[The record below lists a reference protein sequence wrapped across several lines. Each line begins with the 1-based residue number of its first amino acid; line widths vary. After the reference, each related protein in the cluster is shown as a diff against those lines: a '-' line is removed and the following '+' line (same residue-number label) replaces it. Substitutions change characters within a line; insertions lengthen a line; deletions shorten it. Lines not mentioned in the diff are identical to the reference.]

1 MQNITS
7 VVELRHAIQILE
19 LEHEY
24 KGQKLKEEFFQTFES
39 FKPGNL
45 LKGTLKDMVTSP
57 FMIEN
62 ILINVVGMATGYL
75 SKKIFIGASGNIIRK
90 LLGSV
95 LQFGVTNAVDQHPDA
110 IKSIG
115 QLIFQR
121 IFPKKESAPRWHI
134 E

>member
-19 LEHEY
+19 LEQEY
-24 KGQKLKEEFFQTFES
+24 KGQKLKEEFSQALES
-39 FKPGNL
+39 FKPATL

-57 FMIEN
+57 FLIEN
-62 ILINVVGMATGYL
+62 ILLNLVGMATGYL
-75 SKKIFIGASGNIIRK
+75 TKKIFIGTSGNIIRK

-95 LQFGVTNAVDQHPDA
+95 LQIGVTNAVDRNPDA

-115 QLIFQR
+115 QSIFQH
-121 IFPKKESAPRWHI
+121 IFKKNFIYHQISS
-134 E
+134 

>member
-1 MQNITS
+1 MDQKKCCQLHYQTDFTINSMQNITS

-62 ILINVVGMATGYL
+62 IFINVVGMATGYL
-75 SKKIFIGASGNIIRK
+75 SKKIFIGASGY
-90 LLGSV
+90 
-95 LQFGVTNAVDQHPDA
+95 
-110 IKSIG
+110 
-115 QLIFQR
+115 IF
-121 IFPKKESAPRWHI
+121 
-134 E
+134 